1 MGLSPDDVKLI
12 SQKAVYHG
20 GTTDTAATAEMQ
32 AESKTVPMYFAVF
45 AVFAVSPC

>member
-20 GTTDTAATAEMQ
+20 GTTDTAATAEIP
-32 AESKTVPMYFAVF
+32 AWSKTVPMYVA
-45 AVFAVSPC
+45 AFAVSPC